1 LQVTRD
7 EDRDDQSVLEAIT
20 SRHVVTSS
28 ASTLAGLWLK
38 KADGVDRALT
48 MAIIPA
54 IMTGT
59 THFIIRSGL
68 RIDMAEIPTPDLA
81 VP

>member
-1 LQVTRD
+1 
-7 EDRDDQSVLEAIT
+7 
-20 SRHVVTSS
+20 
-28 ASTLAGLWLK
+28 
-38 KADGVDRALT
+38 